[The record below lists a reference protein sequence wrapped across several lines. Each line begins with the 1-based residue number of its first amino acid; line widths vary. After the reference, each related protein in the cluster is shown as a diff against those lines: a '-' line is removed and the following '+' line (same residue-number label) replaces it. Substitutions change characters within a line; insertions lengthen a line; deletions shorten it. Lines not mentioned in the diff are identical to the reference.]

1 MEELLIVRLLTVTCT
16 CFSTE
21 TGHLV
26 LLHDDMSKLFSIF
39 IIMICVL
46 GDHFFWYLF
55 KLGVFCCNVA
65 TMVSLCSLNELVISC
80 QVLKKLALFAVL
92 LRRIFF

>member
-1 MEELLIVRLLTVTCT
+1 MIFLVRLVGVCDLIGYGGIAHRSIINCHMYVL
-16 CFSTE
+16 F
-21 TGHLV
+21 HLYNNDLCV
-26 LLHDDMSKLFSIF
+26 RGSLFLF
-39 IIMICVL
+39 
-46 GDHFFWYLF
+46 LF

-65 TMVSLCSLNELVISC
+65 TMVSLCSLNELVISF